1 MLEELEVI
9 CTNRGCE
16 YKGQRGMMI
25 SHINVCAKK
34 VVECLNE
41 DCETEVSEPE
51 TYIDFQ
57 LIVKVTRDRLPQ
69 HRAFECKE
77 RKMKCGTCSE
87 LVSHR
92 MIPVSLI

>member
-25 SHINVCAKK
+25 SHTNVCAKK

-41 DCETEVSEPE
+41 DCEQSVSCTNMCIE
-51 TYIDFQ
+51 FQ
-57 LIVKVTRDRLPQ
+57 LIVR
-69 HRAFECKE
+69 
-77 RKMKCGTCSE
+77 
-87 LVSHR
+87 
-92 MIPVSLI
+92 

>member
-34 VVECLNE
+34 VVECLNQ
-41 DCETEVSEPE
+41 DCEQKVSCLKTHIEFE
-51 TYIDFQ
+51 
-57 LIVKVTRDRLPQ
+57 LIVKVMRDKLPQ

-92 MIPVSLI
+92 MIPVSQI